1 MSNFVIGFEGDVGA
15 GKTSICKELVN
26 IIDNT
31 VFVDAGDMARA
42 IVMVIKK
49 NPLLW
54 PTGLKLIS
62 GKKVD
67 MDKVMKKIK
76 LSFTFNDHDT
86 QIYVNGKQIPFEKL
100 QTRKNGMGVSK
111 FTGKVDW
118 DSLNKF
124 VSDKVNEIRK
134 DHNVILAGRGL
145 VDLYKDL
152 SCHVFITADLKVRVE
167 RRFNQY
173 EGTVSKE
180 KIEQEIIERDR
191 LHEESGF
198 NKTSEKT
205 VKVDVTNCQSAKEA
219 TNLVI
224 NVLKEHKIV

>member
-26 IIDNT
+26 IIENT

-67 MDKVMKKIK
+67 MDKVMNKIK

-134 DHNVILAGRGL
+134 NHNVILAGRGL

-152 SCHVFITADLKVRVE
+152 SCHVFITADLKVR
-167 RRFNQY
+167 
-173 EGTVSKE
+173 
-180 KIEQEIIERDR
+180 EQEIIERDR

-198 NKTSEKT
+198 NKKSEKT
-205 VKVDVTNCQSAKEA
+205 IEVDVTNCQSPKEA

-224 NVLKEHKIV
+224 NVLKEHKIL

>member
-49 NPLLW
+49 NPFLW

-67 MDKVMKKIK
+67 MDKVMNKIK

-134 DHNVILAGRGL
+134 NHNVILAGRGL
-145 VDLYKDL
+145 VDLYHDL
-152 SCHVFITADLKVRVE
+152 TCHVFVTADLKVRVE
-167 RRFNQY
+167 RRYNQY

-180 KIEQEIIERDR
+180 KIEQEIVERDR

-224 NVLKEHKIV
+224 NVLKEHKII

>member
-15 GKTSICKELVN
+15 GKTSICKELTN

-49 NPLLW
+49 NPFLW

-76 LSFTFNDHDT
+76 LSFTFNDRDT
-86 QIYVNGKQIPFEKL
+86 QIYVNNKIVPFEKL

-134 DHNVILAGRGL
+134 NHNVILAGRGL
-145 VDLYKDL
+145 INLYDDLT
-152 SCHVFITADLKVRVE
+152 SHVFITADLKVRVE

-173 EGTVSKE
+173 KGTVSKE
-180 KIEQEIIERDR
+180 IIEQEIIERDR

-198 NKTSEKT
+198 NKKSEKT
-205 VKVDVTNCQSAKEA
+205 IEVDVTNCQSPKEA
-219 TNLVI
+219 TDLVI
-224 NVLKEHKIV
+224 NVLKEHKIL